1 MNKLPMTPTE
11 IEAWQAEMA
20 VQEAALRDLVK
31 HHMPEMQL
39 DCLLAAYVSAAD
51 HHGVLVECGQALI
64 EIGGR
69 LLFKQLGLQPAAA
82 CAVPAS
88 GQPLQHPMPSTVQ

>member
-31 HHMPEMQL
+31 HHTPEMQL

-69 LLFKQLGLQPAAA
+69 LLFKQLGLQPAI
-82 CAVPAS
+82 CSVPAS
-88 GQPLQHPMPSTVQ
+88 QQPMQHPMPSTVQ

>member
-1 MNKLPMTPTE
+1 MNKLPITPAE
-11 IEAWQAEMA
+11 IDAWQAEMA
-20 VQEAALRDLVK
+20 AQEAALRDLVK

-39 DCLLAAYVSAAD
+39 DCLLTAYVNAARE
-51 HHGVLVECGQALI
+51 HNKLVECGQALI

-69 LLFKQLGLQPAAA
+69 LLFNQLGLQPAAA

-88 GQPLQHPMPSTVQ
+88 GQPLQHPTPSTVQ

>member
-1 MNKLPMTPTE
+1 MNKLPITPAE
-11 IEAWQAEMA
+11 IDAWQAEMA

-39 DCLLAAYVSAAD
+39 DCLLSAYINAAI
-51 HHGVLVECGQALI
+51 HHGQQAGCGQALI

-69 LLFKQLGLQPAAA
+69 LLFQQLGLQPAAA
-82 CAVPAS
+82 CAVPVS
-88 GQPLQHPMPSTVQ
+88 GQPLQHPTPSTVQ